1 MAGSAR
7 ASHCFLSSVL
17 QAWPQGRPN
26 QAELAPGCIP
36 WRPTTQQQQIQTNKK
51 QPIKCKACPR
61 KSFCKLLELSP
72 LCHTWIC
79 FFIPVGF
86 DCNVSTHR
94 SSPFYSILFSVLEG
108 TGANLSLQP
117 TYSGS
122 QAASSEVWVHHCL
135 LTLEILIPT
144 VCRPSPPL
152 PAFLFKKL
160 SRDLPS
166 SAQEQG
172 ISLGHQLASRAIIIK
187 LQRQF

>member
-1 MAGSAR
+1 MHSVETHYTTTTNSNKQTKNNLLNAR
-7 ASHCFLSSVL
+7 PV
-17 QAWPQGRPN
+17 
-26 QAELAPGCIP
+26 PG
-36 WRPTTQQQQIQTNKK
+36 
-51 QPIKCKACPR
+51 

-144 VCRPSPPL
+144 VCRPPPPL